1 MFYFLKLGGSLVTD
15 KNNPHTPKMETINR
29 LAAEI
34 MRARLKHPEL
44 KLVLGHGSGSFG
56 HMPAARYHTRNGVH
70 TSAEW
75 LGFVEVWREAR
86 ALNQIVLDA
95 LLDTGLPVISFPPSA
110 LAITDRGSIKSWD
123 ISPLKTALIQGQIPL
138 VYGDVVYDISLG
150 GTILSTEEAFVHL
163 ARHLNPGRVLLAGLE
178 AGVCSDLPECKNII
192 PEITPAN
199 IQKIAPW
206 LTGSSAVDVTGGMAE
221 KVKQMLSIVNQN
233 HTTDALIFSGE
244 TQGQVESA
252 LLGEL
257 AGTRIYFKEV

>member
-1 MFYFLKLGGSLVTD
+1 MFYFLKLGGSLITD
-15 KNNPHTPKMETINR
+15 KNNPHTPKLETINR

-44 KLVLGHGSGSFG
+44 KLLLGHGSGSFG
-56 HMPAARYHTRNGVH
+56 HMPAARYHTRSGVH

-75 LGFVEVWREAR
+75 LGFIEVWREAR

-95 LLDTGLPVISFPPSA
+95 LLDTGLPVMSFSPSS
-110 LAITDRGSIKSWD
+110 LAITDRGAVTSWD
-123 ISPLKTALIQGQIPL
+123 MAPLKTALIQGQIPL
-138 VYGDVVYDISLG
+138 VYGDVVYDVSLG
-150 GTILSTEEAFVHL
+150 GTILSTEEAFVYLANHL
-163 ARHLNPGRVLLAGLE
+163 RPNRVLVAGLE
-178 AGVCSDLPECKNII
+178 QGVCSDLPECKNII

-221 KVKQMLSIVNQN
+221 KVKSMLAIVNQN
-233 HTTDALIFSGE
+233 HSTDAFIFSGE

-252 LLGEL
+252 LKGESS
-257 AGTRIYFKEV
+257 GTRIFFKEV